1 MIETATKYAYKAFGL
16 TILSEIPLKELQK
29 TEIVNTSPDLVVKK
43 ADLTS
48 LWATQKDE
56 KDDYFVTKKEYILFN
71 MPDIAIF
78 MIRNGNEI
86 LVSKTENAL
95 EDQLRLYILGTCMG
109 TTLIQRGI
117 LPLHGSAIAIDGKVY
132 AIVGESGAGKS
143 TLASAFLKKGY
154 KLLSDDVIPV
164 TFNAD
169 NEPIVIPAYPQQKL
183 WIESLHQFGMNS
195 DNYQP
200 IAERE
205 TKFAIPVQSSFFEER
220 LPLAGVFELVKME
233 NEEIEIE
240 PIQNLERFY
249 PIYNHTYRNFLF
261 VGLGLMDWHFSTTT
275 KILSKI
281 DLFQIRR
288 PVTRFTANELP
299 DLILEKLKRGE
310 KCT

>member
-29 TEIVNTSPDLVVKK
+29 TEMVNTSPDLVVKK

-109 TTLIQRGI
+109 AILIQRGI

-154 KLLSDDVIPV
+154 KLLSDDVISV
-164 TFNAD
+164 TFNDD

-249 PIYNHTYRNFLF
+249 TIYNHTYRNFLF
-261 VGLGLMDWHFSTTT
+261 VALGLMDWHFSTTT